1 MLVEKLYAEVHG
13 IAAGGD
19 IIVGGMSLTVAGM
32 CSLFAAEKDA
42 YNVLLADTMPDV
54 ESGRIY
60 AVITKA
66 DILKYSMIFMKLMTP
81 MMVMMVVVAA
91 VVFIIVMYL
100 MMKMMI
106 DRSAFGISLMKI
118 FGFNDGEVRKL
129 YLDGNFI
136 TVAIS
141 ALLGVPLAKVA
152 MDALYPMMISNIAF
166 GPDMRLLPWLYAAIF
181 ALVFAPYFLISYC

>member
-1 MLVEKLYAEVHG
+1 MWK
-13 IAAGGD
+13 AAAF
-19 IIVGGMSLTVAGM
+19 MRLQQRQTF
-32 CSLFAAEKDA
+32 LE
-42 YNVLLADTMPDV
+42 
-54 ESGRIY
+54 
-60 AVITKA
+60 
-66 DILKYSMIFMKLMTP
+66 YSMIFMKLMTP

-106 DRSAFGISLMKI
+106 DHSAFGISLMKI

-152 MDALYPMMISNIAF
+152 MDALYPMDDFKHSF
-166 GPDMRLLPWLYAAIF
+166 WPRHEAA
-181 ALVFAPYFLISYC
+181 ALAIRRYLCTGVCVLFSH